1 MYCIKGSQAS
11 DNVWPFSLCTCRLLS
26 RNMSPLVVL
35 FVYWEAEVN
44 IVFFFFFPISTLF
57 WKRPLTEGA
66 HQI

>member
-1 MYCIKGSQAS
+1 MYCIKGSRAS

-44 IVFFFFFPISTLF
+44 IVFFFSHIHPVLEKAS
-57 WKRPLTEGA
+57 
-66 HQI
+66 H